1 MRIIRTTQALRT
13 WRRRHDPLGTSIGL
27 VPTMGALHAGHR
39 ALIRRARRT
48 CGTVVVSIFVN
59 PLQFGPAEDYR
70 RYPRDLARDLACCR
84 EENVDLVFLPKAG
97 ILYPRDFQTTVAV
110 GALSQRWEGEYRPT
124 HFQGVTTVVTKL
136 LNLVRPDRAFFGQK
150 DYQQY
155 CLIRQLVKDLDLDT
169 RITLCPTVR
178 ESDGF
183 ALSSRN
189 RYVTKLQRQ
198 QALALSQALSAG
210 KEAIAR
216 GTRRADLVEKKMA
229 KVLDAGH
236 GLVIDYLA
244 CCDARTLEPLARL
257 RGTVVL
263 LGAIRIGGVRFIDNL
278 IVRIRR

>member
-13 WRRRHDPLGTSIGL
+13 WRRRHDPLQGSIGL

-39 ALIRRARRT
+39 ALIQRARRT

-59 PLQFGPAEDYR
+59 PLQFGPAEDYG
-70 RYPRDLARDLACCR
+70 RYPRDLTRDLACCR
-84 EENVDLVFLPKAG
+84 EENVDLVFLPNADL
-97 ILYPRDFQTTVAV
+97 LYPRDFQTTVAV
-110 GALSQRWEGEYRPT
+110 GALSQRWEGESRPT

-155 CLIRQLVKDLDLDT
+155 CLIRQLVKDLDLDS

-178 ESDGF
+178 DADGF

-198 QALALSQALSAG
+198 QALALYHALSAG

-216 GTRRADLVEKKMA
+216 GTRRADLVEKNMV

-236 GLVIDYLA
+236 GLTIDYLA

-263 LGAIRIGGVRFIDNL
+263 LGAIRVGGVRFIDNL
-278 IVRIRR
+278 IVRIR

>member
-1 MRIIRTTQALRT
+1 
-13 WRRRHDPLGTSIGL
+13 
-27 VPTMGALHAGHR
+27 MGALHAGHR
-39 ALIRRARRT
+39 ALIQRARRT
-48 CGTVVVSIFVN
+48 CGTVVASIFVN
-59 PLQFGPAEDYR
+59 PLQFGPAEDYG
-70 RYPRDLARDLACCR
+70 RYPRNLTRDLACCR
-84 EENVDLVFLPKAG
+84 DENVDLVFLPKADV
-97 ILYPRDFQTTVAV
+97 LYPRDFQTTVAV
-110 GALSQRWEGEYRPT
+110 GALSRRWEGEHRPT

-155 CLIRQLVKDLDLDT
+155 CLIRQLVKDLDLDS

-198 QALALSQALSAG
+198 RALALYQALSAG
-210 KEAIAR
+210 KAAIAS
-216 GTRRADLVEKKMA
+216 GTRRADSVEKKMV

-236 GLVIDYLA
+236 GLAVDYLA

-263 LGAIRIGGVRFIDNL
+263 LGAIRVGGVRFIDNL
-278 IVRIRR
+278 IVRIR

>member
-39 ALIRRARRT
+39 LLIQRARRT

-70 RYPRDLARDLACCR
+70 RYPRDLSRDLACCR
-84 EENVDLVFLPKAG
+84 EENVDLVFLPKPD
-97 ILYPRDFQTTVAV
+97 ILYPPDFQTTVSV
-110 GALSQRWEGEYRPT
+110 GTLSQRWEGEHRPT
-124 HFQGVTTVVTKL
+124 HFQGVTTIVTKL
-136 LNLVRPDRAFFGQK
+136 LNLIRPARALVGQK

-178 ESDGF
+178 DADGF

-189 RYVTKLQRQ
+189 RYVTKTQRQ
-198 QALALSQALSAG
+198 QALALYQALSVG
-210 KEAIAR
+210 KAAIVA
-216 GTRRADLVEKKMA
+216 GTRRAALIEKKMA

-236 GLVIDYLA
+236 GLAIDYLA
-244 CCDARTLEPLARL
+244 CCDARTLEPLDRL

>member
-13 WRRRHDPLGTSIGL
+13 WRRRHDPLRGSIGL

-70 RYPRDLARDLACCR
+70 RYPRDLSRDLACCR
-84 EENVDLVFLPKAG
+84 EENVDLVFLPKSET
-97 ILYPRDFQTTVAV
+97 LYPHDFQTTVAV
-110 GALSQRWEGEYRPT
+110 GALSQRWEGEHRPA

-136 LNLVRPDRAFFGQK
+136 LNLVRPDRAFLGQK

-155 CLIRQLVKDLDLDT
+155 CVIRQLVKDLDLDL

-178 ESDGF
+178 DADGF

-189 RYVTKLQRQ
+189 RYVTKTERQ
-198 QALALSQALSAG
+198 QALALYQALSAG

-216 GTRRADLVEKKMA
+216 GTRRADLVEKNMV

-236 GLVIDYLA
+236 GLALDYLA

-263 LGAIRIGGVRFIDNL
+263 LGAIRVGGVRFIDNL
-278 IVRIRR
+278 IVRIR

>member
-198 QALALSQALSAG
+198 QALALYQALSAG